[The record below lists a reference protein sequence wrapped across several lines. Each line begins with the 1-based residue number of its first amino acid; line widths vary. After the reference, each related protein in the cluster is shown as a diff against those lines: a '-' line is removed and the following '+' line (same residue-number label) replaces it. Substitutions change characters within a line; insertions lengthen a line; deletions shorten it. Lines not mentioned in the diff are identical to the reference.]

1 MVTLLLRKMR
11 RDLQKSAITYLIC
24 ITVIAV
30 GICGYSMLSI
40 AADRLV
46 LSRDGFFAA
55 TDVSD
60 VFAEVKTAPLDTVRR
75 LEAID
80 GVLSAQGRL
89 GRTVAVSGFEG
100 VRAELKLV
108 SIQEGGMNFPLL
120 SQGMPPR
127 GGRQEMVVGERFLAA
142 RGLEIGDSVGLVIDG
157 QVVNITVTGA
167 GITPENI
174 YMVKNLSDMMP
185 DFGAYDGAFLPYDTL
200 AALLHR
206 SGSATDFVVKLQPG
220 VSFANVEDEI
230 ERVLEPFGIKRIY
243 ERSDQMSIAVLQ
255 QELDGLEG
263 MTGVLPFLF
272 LSVAAIIL
280 YITLL
285 RLIEQ
290 QRTQAGTLM
299 AIGIGPRMVEWHY
312 TLYGAI
318 IGFIGG
324 MAGGVVGYLVSDPL
338 FEFYK
343 EYFSLPANPP
353 PAAMR
358 YILFGCVI
366 STLFCGV
373 VSWICAHSLN
383 GLMPAAALRPAP
395 PKRTRVSVFERIPGF
410 VNMLTVPGMMAVR
423 DLARNR
429 RRAVL
434 NILGVAFAYMM
445 TASLLSMNTLYDV
458 YLFDPLEINQ
468 QQDITV
474 NFSRPVSAYDAMRA
488 VRDPSVEKAEGIVET
503 GAKLRGIGG
512 ETDGLIRG
520 VGQDSSLLR
529 LFDETGLPVS
539 VLRDGI
545 TLSRHGAN
553 VLGVEIG
560 DTIEVEVLYPH
571 IQTSRVQVTGIFAE
585 YMSSAAYM
593 TYRDLAKVSGTRD
606 VFTSVLLKAPPQ
618 VQARILDRL
627 EDSTAVANVESRLDR
642 VKAMHAMMG
651 NMSGIMASMAMMGV
665 LIGAAVIYT
674 SSLIIFEELKREV
687 ATLRMLGFSI
697 NQSMDVI
704 STGQWITTSM
714 GILLGLPMT
723 VGISGLLSVS
733 FNSDMYSIPNF
744 VNPTSLILAVGLTFL
759 SVVFGTGMI
768 KRKLKKLSPVELLR
782 ERE

>member
-1 MVTLLLRKMR
+1 MVGLLLRKMR

-24 ITVIAV
+24 IVVIAV

-40 AADRLV
+40 AAERLA
-46 LSRDGFFAA
+46 LSRDNFFAA
-55 TDVSD
+55 TNVSD
-60 VFAEVKTAPLDTVRR
+60 VFAEVKSAPLDTVRR
-75 LEAID
+75 LERIE
-80 GVLSAQGRL
+80 GVLSAEGRL
-89 GRTVAVSGFEG
+89 GRTVAVSGLDG
-100 VRAELKLV
+100 VRGELKLV
-108 SIQEGGMNFPLL
+108 SVREGGMNFPLL

-127 GGRQEMVVGERFLAA
+127 SGRNEMVVGERFLEA
-142 RGLEIGDSVGLVIDG
+142 RGLKIGDTVGIIVDG
-157 QVVNITVTGA
+157 QIVHLTVTGA

-174 YMVKNLSDMMP
+174 YMVKNLSDLMP
-185 DFGAYDGAFLPYDTL
+185 DFAAYDGAFLPYDTL

-206 SGSATDFVVKLQPG
+206 SGSATDFVLKLQPG
-220 VSFANVEDEI
+220 AVFESVEDEI
-230 ERVLEPFGIKRIY
+230 ERVLEPYGIERIY
-243 ERSDQMSIAVLQ
+243 ERNDQMSIAVLQ
-255 QELDGLEG
+255 QELDGLVG

-299 AIGIGPRMVEWHY
+299 AIGISPRMVEWHY
-312 TLYGAI
+312 TLYGAA

-324 MAGGVVGYLVSDPL
+324 AAGGVAGYLVSDPL

-353 PAAMR
+353 PAALR
-358 YILFGCVI
+358 YILFGSVI

-383 GLMPAAALRPAP
+383 GLMPSEALRPAP
-395 PKRTRVSVFERIPGF
+395 PKRTRVSVLERIPGL
-410 VNMLTVPGMMAVR
+410 VGMLTVPGMMAIR

-434 NILGVAFAYMM
+434 GLLGVACAYMM

-488 VRDPSVEKAEGIVET
+488 VRDPSVEKAEGITEV
-503 GAKLRGIGG
+503 GAKLRGLGG
-512 ETDGLIRG
+512 ETDSLIRG
-520 VGQDSSLLR
+520 IEKDASLLR
-529 LFDETGLPVS
+529 LFDEKGLPVM
-539 VLRDGI
+539 VVPDGI

-553 VLGVEIG
+553 ILGVEIG
-560 DTIEVEVLYPH
+560 DIVEVEVLYPR
-571 IQTSRVQVTGIFAE
+571 IQTTRVQVTGIFAE

-593 TYRDLAKVSGTRD
+593 THRDLDKVSGYGG
-606 VFTSVLLKAPPQ
+606 VYTSVLLKAPLE

-627 EDSTAVANVESRLDR
+627 KDSTAVAGIESRTER
-642 VKAMHAMMG
+642 ITAMRTMMG
-651 NMSGIMASMAMMGV
+651 NMAGIMATMAMMGV

-704 STGQWITTSM
+704 TTGQWITTSM
-714 GILLGLPMT
+714 GILLGIPLT
-723 VGISGLLSVS
+723 VGVSQLLSVS
-733 FNSDMYSIPNF
+733 FNSDMYSVPNF
-744 VNPTSLILAVGLTFL
+744 VNISSLILAVGLTYL
-759 SVVFGTGMI
+759 SMFFGTGMI